1 MIYTRSHITKKNLV
15 YGLFQFHL
23 KVFYCKK
30 IIKMDKKINKV
41 AKFLACEFKGTLEN
55 IAIEETEALKINAK
69 FFCLARL
76 AY

>member
-1 MIYTRSHITKKNLV
+1 
-15 YGLFQFHL
+15 
-23 KVFYCKK
+23 
-30 IIKMDKKINKV
+30 MDKKINKI

-55 IAIEETEALKINAK
+55 IATEETEALKINAK